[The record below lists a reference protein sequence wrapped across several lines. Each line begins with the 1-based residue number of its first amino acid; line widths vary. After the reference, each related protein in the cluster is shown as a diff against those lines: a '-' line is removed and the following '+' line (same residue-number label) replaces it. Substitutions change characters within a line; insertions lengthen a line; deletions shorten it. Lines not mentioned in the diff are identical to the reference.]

1 MNQSNVVP
9 APSKIVELQWLAGQV
24 EQLKQQG
31 KKVVHCHGV
40 FDLLHIGHI
49 KHLQAARALG
59 DVLIITIT
67 PDPFVNKGPRRPAF
81 SQQLRAEALAA
92 LEHVSYVAINQWP
105 SAVETLQLLKPDIY
119 CKGMVKGEE
128 KRDFSDAIKAEENAI
143 HSVGGVLH
151 LTDEATFSATT
162 LINDHLNIYPPEV
175 RAYLNTFRNQNGLD
189 QLLKRFKDIQRLKIL
204 TIGEVIIDEYV
215 FVEVMGKANKDPIIA
230 TRHQHTET
238 YAGGILAI
246 ANHLASFCNN
256 VSVLSMLGT
265 QNDYQDF
272 VKRSLNPS
280 IDAQFLSKS
289 NAPTIVKRRFLQ
301 TYLAVKLFE
310 VYEMQNEQ
318 LTADEEAQFLS
329 KLDEL
334 LPHYDVVI
342 VADYGH
348 GLLTERAIDLLCRK
362 AKFLA
367 VNAQTNA
374 GNRGFNFITRYPRA
388 DFIAIDEPEARLEA
402 RNRQCDEPELLR
414 LIASRM
420 DCPLMLLTVGARG
433 TLLYAPD
440 KGMVS
445 TPAFALK
452 AVDRMGAGDAVLA
465 LSAPCAALGMSME
478 QLGFIGNVAGAEA
491 CAILGNK
498 SSIQAENF
506 FRHIRSL
513 VG

>member
-1 MNQSNVVP
+1 MTEGLNLP
-9 APSKIVELQWLAGQV
+9 TPSKLLELDALAERIAQHKQAGQ
-24 EQLKQQG
+24 
-31 KKVVHCHGV
+31 KVIHCHGV
-40 FDLLHIGHI
+40 FDLLHVGHI
-49 KHLQAARALG
+49 KHLKAARALG
-59 DVLIITIT
+59 DVLIVTIT

-81 SQQLRAEALAA
+81 NQQLRAEALAA
-92 LEHVSYVAINQWP
+92 LEVVSYVAVNRWP
-105 SAVETLQLLKPDIY
+105 SAVETIGLLKPDVY

-128 KRDFSDAIKAEENAI
+128 KRDFSDAIKAEEAAI
-143 HSVGGVLH
+143 HAVGGQLQ

-162 LINDHLNIYPPEV
+162 LINDHLNIYPSEV
-175 RAYLNTFRNQNGLD
+175 RDYLGSFRTPSTLD
-189 QLLKRFKDIQRLKIL
+189 ELLKTFKEIRKLKIL
-204 TIGEVIIDEYV
+204 TLGEVIIDEYV

-230 TRHQHTET
+230 TRHLHTET

-246 ANHLASFCNN
+246 ANHLASFCEQ

-265 QNDYQDF
+265 QNQYQDF
-272 VKRSLNPS
+272 VKRSLHPS
-280 IDAQFLSKS
+280 IHTHFLTKQQ
-289 NAPTIVKRRFLQ
+289 APTIVKRRFLQ
-301 TYLAVKLFE
+301 SYSAIKLFE

-318 LTADEEAQFLS
+318 LSLEEEEQFLRQ
-329 KLDEL
+329 LEHM
-334 LPHYDVVI
+334 LPEYDVVL

-348 GLLTERAIDLLCRK
+348 GLLTERAIQLLCQK

-420 DCPLMLLTVGARG
+420 DCPLLLLTVGSRG
-433 TLLYAPD
+433 SLLYSPQ
-440 KGMVS
+440 KGFVS

-465 LSAPCAALGMSME
+465 LSAPCAALGISME
-478 QLGFIGNVAGAEA
+478 QLGFVGNVAGAEA
-491 CAILGNK
+491 CAIVGNK